1 MNKRKKTFGLKVEKT
16 LIKSPRLPSGY
27 RRLYIIAEDDIP
39 LFEVNEWLDS
49 CSMNS
54 YKTGAAYAYEIMK
67 YLRYLKKLKIHYRDV
82 ESKFIIVGYIKY
94 LLYGDDTKDIAE
106 IEGEL
111 SFSVIKRRISII
123 KQFYEWLEDN
133 GEIDENP
140 VKYGVKPNNKGI
152 RNIKSKFLYGQI
164 WNFEIDKSLVSKL
177 RYKNEQNHIK
187 WYSQEDIDAI
197 WGSLPTLRDKIIFEI
212 SIETGMRIGEIL
224 GLKLKDF
231 NSEEGWLNIKKEQN
245 IENEALAKTNERELP
260 ISGEVKG

>member
-54 YKTGAAYAYEIMK
+54 YKTGAAYAYEIME

-94 LLYGDDTKDIAE
+94 LLSVDDTKDIAE

-123 KQFYEWLEDN
+123 KQFYEWLKDN

-164 WNFEIDKSLVSKL
+164 LNFEIDKSLVSKL

-212 SIETGMRIGEIL
+212 KTLKRYKTTFNRRGRNKVLKNLSIRRIQ
-224 GLKLKDF
+224 KQ
-231 NSEEGWLNIKKEQN
+231 SEN
-245 IENEALAKTNERELP
+245 
-260 ISGEVKG
+260 